1 MKFNLKEQTCTFSF
15 FSQRIWMVHA
25 WFISLCEIFKSLS
38 SQNSCFDFFF
48 FLISIGMFFF
58 FFFSYFDVITFQR
71 PQQNSYHL
79 CSKQK
84 YPICLQNQ
92 TKKYCKIKGKKLFSF
107 RSCMKTTKIFFFCC
121 CKLLP
126 DTVVEKVS

>member
-1 MKFNLKEQTCTFSF
+1 MEQTCTFSF

-48 FLISIGMFFF
+48 FKIQLVFSFFIF

-71 PQQNSYHL
+71 PQQNLYHL

-92 TKKYCKIKGKKLFSF
+92 TKKYCKIKGKKKLFSF
-107 RSCMKTTKIFFFCC
+107 RSCMKTTKLFF
-121 CKLLP
+121 
-126 DTVVEKVS
+126 VVVVSCYPIQL

>member
-15 FSQRIWMVHA
+15 FSQRIWMVHT

-48 FLISIGMFFF
+48 SFGIFFLFF

-79 CSKQK
+79 CPKQK
-84 YPICLQNQ
+84 YSICLQHQ
-92 TKKYCKIKGKKLFSF
+92 TKKYCKIKGKKTIKLQ
-107 RSCMKTTKIFFFCC
+107 RLHEDNKKFFCCC

>member
-1 MKFNLKEQTCTFSF
+1 MEQTCTFSF

-48 FLISIGMFFF
+48 SFGIFFLFFY
-58 FFFSYFDVITFQR
+58 SYFDVITFQR
-71 PQQNSYHL
+71 PQQNTYHL

-84 YPICLQNQ
+84 YPICLQHQ
-92 TKKYCKIKGKKLFSF
+92 TKKYCKIKEKKNYSASEVAW
-107 RSCMKTTKIFFFCC
+107 RQQNFFFCC